1 MSENPAGHM
10 NSPKGVAL
18 TGFDA
23 LFMVRRAPAIL
34 LPVPVSIVALPRMS
48 ESRPP
53 DPLARLGE
61 KIDKARAERV
71 RRQPAVGDRSAMQQG
86 LGLGV
91 RIGIE
96 LVVAIVV
103 ATGLGWAID
112 RWFGTRP
119 WGMIVLFFLGVAA
132 GMLNVYRAVTGV
144 SGPVGFRPPDVGA
157 AASEGR
163 SDDEDC

>member
-1 MSENPAGHM
+1 MSEN
-10 NSPKGVAL
+10 
-18 TGFDA
+18 
-23 LFMVRRAPAIL
+23 
-34 LPVPVSIVALPRMS
+34 
-48 ESRPP
+48 RPP

-61 KIDKARAERV
+61 EIDKAQAKRV
-71 RRQPAVGDRSAMQQG
+71 RSQPAVSDRSALQQG
-86 LGLGV
+86 MGAGL

-132 GMLNVYRAVTGV
+132 GMLNVYRAVTGI
-144 SGPVGFRPPDVGA
+144 SGPVGYRSGGTA
-157 AASEGR
+157 AADSKSR
-163 SDDEDC
+163 WDDEDC